1 MNNRQDRI
9 NEEAKKEIS
18 AIMRELKDPRIN
30 AGLSSVV
37 KVDVTK
43 DLRWCKVYVSVMGDE
58 AAQKDTIEGLK
69 SASGFIRKEIAN
81 RLGLRYT
88 PEMIF
93 ELDKSI
99 EHGARINEILK
110 GINSEQ

>member
-18 AIMRELKDPRIN
+18 SIMRELKDPRVSN
-30 AGLSSVV
+30 ALCSVV

-43 DLRWCKVYVSVMGDE
+43 DLRWCKVYVSIMGDE
-58 AAQKDTIEGLK
+58 AAQKAAFEGLK
-69 SASGFIRKEIAN
+69 SASGFIRKEIAA

-93 ELDKSI
+93 EPDKSI
-99 EHGARINEILK
+99 EHGARINQLLHEIM
-110 GINSEQ
+110 